1 MISAQHDLDG
11 NWRARTPM
19 ALCFLFPSSGH
30 QVADQGEM
38 EEDAMVEEDPPHHMA
53 QALPVLGGLVGEWG
67 REVSVDLD
75 PAG

>member
-1 MISAQHDLDG
+1 M
-11 NWRARTPM
+11 
-19 ALCFLFPSSGH
+19 
-30 QVADQGEM
+30 ADQGEM
-38 EEDAMVEEDPPHHMA
+38 EEDAVVEEDPPHHMA